1 MLVLLTLVSGAR
13 EGKAASEPT
22 PLEPG
27 ALAGRVRLTG
37 DALPGPTPVENTTD
51 PDNCGHAHTL
61 EDLLV
66 SATSRGV
73 RNVILSL
80 SGVEAGEK
88 AEPTRLVLDNVG
100 CRFVPHAAVLTVGS
114 TIEAV
119 NSDSFL
125 HTVHL
130 YGPAEMNVA
139 LPGQGSRGTRVAR
152 RPGMIVVKCDVH
164 AWMTAFIR
172 VDPHPFHAV
181 SDAEGRFRIPDVPP
195 GSYVLEGWHDQAGG
209 ATHFGRGGR
218 GLGTFCRLRRFLGK
232 EPAEAPRPSIRR

>member
-1 MLVLLTLVSGAR
+1 MLVLLALVSGA
-13 EGKAASEPT
+13 GKAGAADEPT
-22 PLEPG
+22 PPELG
-27 ALAGRVRLTG
+27 VLAGQVRLTG
-37 DALPGPTPVENTTD
+37 DTLPGPTPVENTTD

-66 SATSRGV
+66 SATTRGV

-80 SGVEAGEK
+80 SGVDAGEK

-100 CRFVPHAAVLTVGS
+100 CRFVPHAAVLSVGS

-139 LPGQGSRGTRVAR
+139 LPRYGSRGTRVVR

-164 AWMTAFIR
+164 AWMQAFIR

-195 GSYVLEGWHDQAGG
+195 GSYVLESWHE
-209 ATHFGRGGR
+209 R
-218 GLGTFCRLRRFLGK
+218 LGQRQIPVRVEPGKTLTLDIDYPLEEPRRKKG
-232 EPAEAPRPSIRR
+232 SRR